1 MDVFLMND
9 ATIIRNMTI
18 QGHGGFAQVLDPEGQ
33 ILTKS
38 PYIQT
43 GASFSRVENTKLFR
57 GGMLVDGFV
66 GNQEVTISNKVDA
79 FTLDITSTAGQG
91 LYIRKPELPAPF
103 YIAGVR
109 YQVTAIKNY
118 DQANGTA
125 QILLSSDSNSGNGYT
140 GSTPYDIVI
149 QTGGNRSLLAN
160 DYTQVNDL
168 GYGLVVTNGALS
180 EQVSTFTYYC
190 ETGMFANNGGQI
202 RSLNSSCANGNFGL
216 KAEGSNPNE
225 LIDNITLADNMTQTG
240 LIYNPGTTDFAQN
253 TDLSLIHI

>member
-1 MDVFLMND
+1 
-9 ATIIRNMTI
+9 
-18 QGHGGFAQVLDPEGQ
+18 
-33 ILTKS
+33 
-38 PYIQT
+38 
-43 GASFSRVENTKLFR
+43 
-57 GGMLVDGFV
+57 MLVDGFV

-140 GSTPYDIVI
+140 GSTPYNIVI

-202 RSLNSSCANGNFGL
+202 RSLNSSLAN
-216 KAEGSNPNE
+216 
-225 LIDNITLADNMTQTG
+225 M
-240 LIYNPGTTDFAQN
+240 
-253 TDLSLIHI
+253 